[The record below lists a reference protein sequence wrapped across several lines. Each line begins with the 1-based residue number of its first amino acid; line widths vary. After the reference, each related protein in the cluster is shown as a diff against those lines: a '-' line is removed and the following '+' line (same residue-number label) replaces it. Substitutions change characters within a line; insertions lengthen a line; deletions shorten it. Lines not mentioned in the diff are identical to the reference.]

1 MSQKNQNVTYSFSN
15 SPSDIFTC
23 TPNEGVT
30 LYFEDGIC
38 VDIDVEPGVSTVNLT
53 GVIDVRR
60 NRLCRIIKLRGV
72 DKSFPDIKKL
82 IIGEDIYSISISN
95 YMFPNVREIESE
107 SPFFKD
113 GCYLIE
119 DNYKLTLLNSF
130 CLKKGETAEPIQA
143 WKISDYAFE
152 GCEVTAGFFEGGC
165 IPTEI
170 KEHAFDNSA
179 FLDLPSENGIKAIGP
194 VVFAY
199 DDDAEEV
206 RFKRLPRGK
215 YICPDSMAI
224 KNVKRAIIDEVISM
238 NRGIPL
244 PETIVINK
252 AKCNWSNIQSYLC
265 TDNTK
270 RFEAGDDSSVCA
282 KDGILYSQDMEYL
295 IKCPKEKTGDIKIP
309 EGVKYIVEYAFF
321 ESEISSV
328 TLPSTLKQIFLNAFR
343 YSKLSKID
351 FGTGIKST
359 GSYEGN
365 SFGNCYNLKE
375 IEIPANITK
384 IAKSTFYNC
393 SNLEKVVLH
402 EGLKSIDE
410 RAFMWCTS
418 LKELTLPESIEYMGN
433 DCFTDVETL
442 IIPRVTGGILYAYS
456 CSVENDAHPVRK
468 LVIKNKNNHTIYV
481 PKHISAS
488 AKYRLNFDCR
498 CGCLDEELYK
508 YVDDAE
514 IKQDAAYY
522 LYTHNDEFN
531 LSYYDSLKKYLRR
544 TAKSIAI
551 RYLHYPDESK
561 FTEFVK
567 SGLLSK
573 AAIKELFETAN
584 KENKTTAAAYLL
596 ELIGEKKQSV
606 TFKL

>member
-38 VDIDVEPGVSTVNLT
+38 VDIDVESGVSEVNLT
-53 GVIDVRR
+53 GVVNVRQ
-60 NRLCRIIKLRGV
+60 NRLCRIIKLRSV
-72 DKSFPDIKKL
+72 DKSFPDVKKL

-107 SPFFKD
+107 SPSFKD

-119 DNYKLTLLNSF
+119 DNYELTLLNSF
-130 CLKKGETAEPIQA
+130 CLKKGETAEYVQA
-143 WKISDYAFE
+143 WTINDYAFE
-152 GCEVTAGFFEGGC
+152 GCEITDGFFEDNAA
-165 IPTEI
+165 PTKI
-170 KEHAFDNSA
+170 KEHAFDDSA
-179 FLDLPSENGIKAIGP
+179 FLRLPSENGIKAIGP

-199 DDDAEEV
+199 DDEAEEV
-206 RFKRLPRGK
+206 RFKRLPRGR
-215 YICPDSMAI
+215 YVCPDSMPI
-224 KNVKRAIIDEVISM
+224 KNVKRAVIDEVINM
-238 NRGIPL
+238 DRIIPL
-244 PETIVINK
+244 PETVVINK
-252 AKCNWSNIQSYLC
+252 VKCKWSNISSYLSME
-265 TDNTK
+265 DTK
-270 RFEAGDDSSVCA
+270 KFEADEDSSVCA
-282 KDGILYSQDMEYL
+282 KDGILYSPDMEYL
-295 IKCPKEKTGDIKIP
+295 IKCPTKKTGDIKIP
-309 EGVKYIVEYAFF
+309 EGVKFIVEYAFF

-365 SFGNCYNLKE
+365 SFGDCYNLKE
-375 IEIPANITK
+375 IEIPANITN

-402 EGLKSIDE
+402 EGLKSINE

-418 LKELTLPESIEYMGN
+418 LKELTLPESIEHMGN

-442 IIPRVTGGILYAYS
+442 IIPKVTGGILYAYS
-456 CSVENDAHPVRK
+456 GSVENDAHPVRK
-468 LVIKNKNNHTIYV
+468 LVIKNKNNHTVYI

-531 LSYYDSLKKYLRR
+531 LSYYDNLKKYLRR

>member
-15 SPSDIFTC
+15 SPSDILTC

-38 VDIDVEPGVSTVNLT
+38 VDIDVEPGVSEVNLT
-53 GVIDVRR
+53 GVVNVRQ
-60 NRLCRIIKLRGV
+60 NRLCRIIKLRSV
-72 DKSFPDIKKL
+72 DKSFPDVKKL
-82 IIGEDIYSISISN
+82 IIGEDIYSIDISN

-107 SPFFKD
+107 SPSFKD

-119 DNYKLTLLNSF
+119 DNYELTLLNSF
-130 CLKKGETAEPIQA
+130 CLKKGETAEYVQA
-143 WKISDYAFE
+143 WTINDYAFE
-152 GCEVTAGFFEGGC
+152 GCEITDGFFEDNAA
-165 IPTEI
+165 PTKI
-170 KEHAFDNSA
+170 KEHAFDDSA
-179 FLDLPSENGIKAIGP
+179 FLRLPSENGIKAIGP
-194 VVFAY
+194 VVFTY
-199 DDDAEEV
+199 DDEAEEV
-206 RFKRLPRGK
+206 RFKRLPRGR
-215 YICPDSMAI
+215 YVCPDSMPI
-224 KNVKRAIIDEVISM
+224 KNVKRAVIDEVINM
-238 NRGIPL
+238 DRIIPL
-244 PETIVINK
+244 PETVVINK
-252 AKCNWSNIQSYLC
+252 VKCKWSNISSYLS
-265 TDNTK
+265 TEDTK
-270 RFEAGDDSSVCA
+270 KFEAGEDSSVCA
-282 KDGILYSQDMEYL
+282 KDGILYSPDMEYL
-295 IKCPKEKTGDIKIP
+295 IKCPTKKTGDIKIP

-328 TLPSTLKQIFLNAFR
+328 AFPSTLKQIFLNAFR

-365 SFGNCYNLKE
+365 SFGDCYNLKE

-442 IIPRVTGGILYAYS
+442 IIPKVTGGILYAYS
-456 CSVENDAHPVRK
+456 GSIENDAHPVRK
-468 LVIKNKNNHTIYV
+468 LVIKNKNNHTVYI

-531 LSYYDSLKKYLRR
+531 LSYYDNLKKYLRR

-606 TFKL
+606 TFKF